1 MADSDIYDRYVDV
14 FNQKKHFRKL
24 EGEGV
29 VSADS
34 YVSCAD
40 NIRVYVKISGG
51 TIKDVSFDKVS
62 CFVGVVVSEMLAQDM
77 IGKPISYLN
86 GIDIQQVNN
95 LMGVDVTQ
103 NFQMKGCAELPISAF
118 KEIAK
123 KVKP

>member
-1 MADSDIYDRYVDV
+1 MADSDIYDKYVEV
-14 FNQKKHFRKL
+14 FNQKRHFRKL

-40 NIRVYVKISGG
+40 NIRVYIKISNNV
-51 TIKDVSFDKVS
+51 IEDAAFDKVS
-62 CFVGVVVSEMLAQDM
+62 CFVGVVVSEMLVNDI
-77 IGKPISYLN
+77 IGKPVSYLN
-86 GIDIQQVNN
+86 SIDIQHVNK

-118 KEIAK
+118 KEIMK
-123 KVKP
+123 KVKS

>member
-1 MADSDIYDRYVDV
+1 MADSDIYDRYVEV
-14 FNQKKHFRKL
+14 FNRKTHFRKL

-40 NIRVYVKISGG
+40 NIRVYIRIGDG
-51 TIKDVSFDKVS
+51 IIKDASFDKVS
-62 CFVGVVVSEMLAQDM
+62 CFVGVVVSEMLVSDI
-77 IGKPISYLN
+77 IGKPVSYLKT
-86 GIDIQQVNN
+86 IDLGHVNR

-118 KEIAK
+118 REIMK
-123 KVKP
+123 KVGQ